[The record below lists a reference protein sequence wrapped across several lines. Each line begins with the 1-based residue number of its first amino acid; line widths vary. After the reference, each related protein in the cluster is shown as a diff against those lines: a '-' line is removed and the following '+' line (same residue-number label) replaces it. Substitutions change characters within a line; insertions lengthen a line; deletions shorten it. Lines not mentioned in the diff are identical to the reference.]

1 MGILDGV
8 GTGEYQIPA
17 RLDPAR
23 TDLRDE
29 FMADPLGRH
38 SLDLELALG
47 AMRGSQA
54 LPRWI
59 LIATE
64 PGRRWVLGIAGRR
77 GEPSRVLPEV
87 FTDLA
92 EAERYVFDLRWQAL
106 ISPGGDSSSDGAHDD
121 RADGDHHA

>member
-1 MGILDGV
+1 MGIL
-8 GTGEYQIPA
+8 A

-64 PGRRWVLGIAGRR
+64 PGHRWVLGIAGRR
-77 GEPSRVLPEV
+77 GEPTRVLPEV

-92 EAERYVFDLRWQAL
+92 AAERYVFDLRWQAL
-106 ISPGGDSSSDGAHDD
+106 ISADGTSSDGAQDGQ
-121 RADGDHHA
+121 ADGDHDA

>member
-1 MGILDGV
+1 MGILDRV
-8 GTGEYQIPA
+8 GTGDYQIPD

-64 PGRRWVLGIAGRR
+64 PGRQWVLGVGASVVSRPGSCPARTSPTWPRRSGTCSTSAGRR
-77 GEPSRVLPEV
+77 
-87 FTDLA
+87 
-92 EAERYVFDLRWQAL
+92 
-106 ISPGGDSSSDGAHDD
+106 
-121 RADGDHHA
+121 

>member
-1 MGILDGV
+1 MGILDRV
-8 GTGEYQIPA
+8 GTGEHQIPA

-47 AMRGSQA
+47 AMRGSQV

-59 LIATE
+59 LIVTE

-77 GEPSRVLPEV
+77 GEPTRVLPGRE

-106 ISPGGDSSSDGAHDD
+106 TSTGGTDGDSDA
-121 RADGDHHA
+121 

>member
-1 MGILDGV
+1 MGILDRV

-38 SLDLELALG
+38 SLDLQLALG
-47 AMRGSQA
+47 AMRGSPE

-64 PGRRWVLGIAGRR
+64 PGRSWVLGIAGRR
-77 GEPSRVLPEV
+77 GRPLRILPGRV

-106 ISPGGDSSSDGAHDD
+106 TSHDD
-121 RADGDHHA
+121 RADGDHDA